1 MNLRVRDCSRLSDSS
16 YSSLGQASEVKILL
30 VTIVHVNRFR
40 GMLGHS
46 TITLTVD
53 TYSHV
58 ISTMRGDAAAAM
70 DAILNA

>member
-1 MNLRVRDCSRLSDSS
+1 
-16 YSSLGQASEVKILL
+16 VKILL